1 MARDLRVGIAGV
13 GAIGSV
19 VARALESGLAGF
31 ELEAVSTR
39 DAQRPPKILSE
50 LKRAVAVVDAR
61 ELARRCDVIV
71 ECAPSAAF
79 PGIVRPGAEA
89 GRTIVTVSAAALIEN
104 MGLVEVARANAGR
117 IILATGALLGFDAVR
132 AAAKGVI
139 HSVRMVTRKP
149 PRSLLGAPYLEAHHI
164 DITNLSAPLRLFAGS
179 AREGARGFPANVN
192 VAAALALA
200 GIGPDRTELEIW
212 ADPGLSRNTH
222 SIKVDAD
229 SVRFEMTIENV
240 PTPEKPGTGRVTALS
255 VIAAL
260 ESLTSVLRVGS

>member
-1 MARDLRVGIAGV
+1 V
-13 GAIGSV
+13 
-19 VARALESGLAGF
+19 
-31 ELEAVSTR
+31 
-39 DAQRPPKILSE
+39 LSE
-50 LKRAVAVVDAR
+50 LKSPVDVVDAR
-61 ELARRCDVIV
+61 ALARRCDVVV

-79 PGIVRPGAEA
+79 TAIVRPAAEA
-89 GRTIVTVSAAALIEN
+89 GRIIVTVSAAALIEN
-104 MGLVEVARANAGR
+104 MAMVEVAHAHGAR
-117 IILATGALLGFDAVR
+117 IILASGALLGFDAVR

-149 PRSLLGAPYLEAHHI
+149 PRALLGAPYLALNHI
-164 DITNLSAPLRLFAGS
+164 DITNLNGPLRLFAGS

-212 ADPGLSRNTH
+212 ADPRLSRNTH
-222 SIKVDAD
+222 TIKVDAD

-240 PTPEKPGTGRVTALS
+240 PTADKPGTGRVTALS

-260 ESLTSVLRVGS
+260 ESLTSTLRVGT